1 MTETPAKYAAAKAP
15 ATSSRPVWPCR
26 GMWRVIRTAGIRRGG
41 GLSIAC
47 SLLHVR
53 PSLTDAELDWP
64 LRTANCTGFPVVLG
78 FSRPSRC
85 RARIGSASSA
95 PSRPLTGF
103 LAALATTRSERVLD
117 HCPPV
122 PRDTGRGRT
131 VGIARRS
138 RHAADPGAICA
149 ARSTRVWRAP
159 PRPER
164 RLAIVARVAAGAI
177 PARRLRPG
185 HQRSSRSEA
194 APARPV
200 TARHEAPQEGW
211 TVSLSGPSVRYRS
224 G

>member
-26 GMWRVIRTAGIRRGG
+26 GMWRVIRTAGIRWGG

-103 LAALATTRSERVLD
+103 LAALATTRSERALD

-122 PRDTGRGRT
+122 LRDTSRART
-131 VGIARRS
+131 VGIARWS

-149 ARSTRVWRAP
+149 ARSTLVWRAP
-159 PRPER
+159 PRLQR
-164 RLAIVARVAAGAI
+164 RLAIVALVAAGAI

-194 APARPV
+194 ATARPV
-200 TARHEAPQEGW
+200 TARHEA
-211 TVSLSGPSVRYRS
+211 TARRVDRVSIRAIRS
-224 G
+224 L

>member
-26 GMWRVIRTAGIRRGG
+26 GMSRVIRTAGIRWGG

-95 PSRPLTGF
+95 PS
-103 LAALATTRSERVLD
+103 
-117 HCPPV
+117 HPV
-122 PRDTGRGRT
+122 PRASAKYSEPTDEEFQAMLDERLPLPAKVLKEYWVTAACLAPLGHCPLT
-131 VGIARRS
+131 RRS
-138 RHAADPGAICA
+138 F
-149 ARSTRVWRAP
+149 
-159 PRPER
+159 PE
-164 RLAIVARVAAGAI
+164 
-177 PARRLRPG
+177 P
-185 HQRSSRSEA
+185 
-194 APARPV
+194 
-200 TARHEAPQEGW
+200 
-211 TVSLSGPSVRYRS
+211 SGTSNVGGR
-224 G
+224 

>member
-1 MTETPAKYAAAKAP
+1 M
-15 ATSSRPVWPCR
+15 
-26 GMWRVIRTAGIRRGG
+26 
-41 GLSIAC
+41 
-47 SLLHVR
+47 
-53 PSLTDAELDWP
+53 
-64 LRTANCTGFPVVLG
+64 LG

-103 LAALATTRSERVLD
+103 LAALATTRSERALD

-122 PRDTGRGRT
+122 LRDTGRART
-131 VGIARRS
+131 VGIARWS

-149 ARSTRVWRAP
+149 ARSTLVWRAP
-159 PRPER
+159 PRLER

-194 APARPV
+194 VPARPV
-200 TARHEAPQEGW
+200 TARHEAPQVGG
-211 TVSLSGPSVRYRS
+211 TVSHEGHPFAIGRADRAFEHPRACGGRISERIALHTVNGVAAVQRPAEAGQDPSRP
-224 G
+224 

>member
-95 PSRPLTGF
+95 PS
-103 LAALATTRSERVLD
+103 
-117 HCPPV
+117 HPV
-122 PRDTGRGRT
+122 PRAPAPSTASRPT
-131 VGIARRS
+131 KSS
-138 RHAADPGAICA
+138 RHCSTSDCSVPS
-149 ARSTRVWRAP
+149 STRALPAYPGEFSGAVRNV
-159 PRPER
+159 ER
-164 RLAIVARVAAGAI
+164 R
-177 PARRLRPG
+177 
-185 HQRSSRSEA
+185 
-194 APARPV
+194 
-200 TARHEAPQEGW
+200 
-211 TVSLSGPSVRYRS
+211 GPLKGTGNTSVDL
-224 G
+224 

>member
-138 RHAADPGAICA
+138 RHAADPGAICV
-149 ARSTRVWRAP
+149 ARSTLVWRAP
-159 PRPER
+159 PRLQR
-164 RLAIVARVAAGAI
+164 RLAIVALFAAGAI
-177 PARRLRPG
+177 PARRLRLG

-194 APARPV
+194 VPARPV
-200 TARHEAPQEGW
+200 TARHEAPQVGW
-211 TVSLSGPSVRYRS
+211 TVSL
-224 G
+224 